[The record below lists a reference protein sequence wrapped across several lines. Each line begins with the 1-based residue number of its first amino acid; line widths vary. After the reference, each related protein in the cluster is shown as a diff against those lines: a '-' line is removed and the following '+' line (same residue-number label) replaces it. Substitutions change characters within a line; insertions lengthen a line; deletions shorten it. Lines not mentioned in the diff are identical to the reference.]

1 MSASA
6 TEPVWTPFTHGYV
19 FWELETAEHHP
30 PGPDDIEGLREW
42 IEEFMQAFA
51 DYPDAPESWIDPSV
65 GESFTEALERLLPDH
80 PALPVLKML
89 LRPV

>member
-51 DYPDAPESWIDPSV
+51 DYPDAPESWIDPSA
-65 GESFTEALERLLPDH
+65 GEA
-80 PALPVLKML
+80 L
-89 LRPV
+89 LRPSNGCYPIIPPCPC